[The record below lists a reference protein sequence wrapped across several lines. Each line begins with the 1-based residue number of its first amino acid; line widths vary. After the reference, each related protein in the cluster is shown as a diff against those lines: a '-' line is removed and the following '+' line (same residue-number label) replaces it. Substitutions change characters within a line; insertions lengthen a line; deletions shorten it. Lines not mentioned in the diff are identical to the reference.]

1 MPQDMAGASAM
12 GEGNATKVAIP
23 AAHAARS
30 LQSLQTASQP
40 TAITGGRAVVF
51 AARPGGLR
59 RWFGAPLASG
69 WAAAWQCER
78 DHGSVF
84 LFVPVFIGA
93 GAWCWYALARDPPLA
108 PLLIGL
114 IGCGFTAV
122 ALRYRQPLLSLVAH
136 AAFLLLLGMTLSAF
150 ESWRLSTVM
159 LDQPVTTTIKGQVLS
174 SEADDR
180 GRMRYRV
187 ALLST
192 DGPTLR
198 RPPGHISLLARSP
211 HVPVPIGS
219 GIVGRARLNPPSG
232 PALPGL
238 NDFAFDAYFA
248 GTGAIGYFYGKPTAT
263 ELNPSAR
270 GETAYA
276 AAIRTVAEWRS
287 AVTQHIRGRIGGDA
301 GAISAALITAEQR
314 GISPKTVEALRQS
327 GLAHVLAISGLNM
340 ALAAGTFLVGAR
352 LLLAMVPGAAEQFPV
367 KKIAAVGGLITVTL
381 YIMISGGAVSAIRSW
396 LMIVVMLFAVLFDRT
411 AISLRNVALSALIIL
426 AVTPSAVTGPGF
438 QMSYAATLG
447 LVAGYA
453 AWRDWSARRPR
464 WIGDRS
470 RVLSIASALVGG
482 ILLSSLIGGV
492 ATLVY
497 SIGHFHRIPAY
508 GLAGNLLAMPI
519 ISFLVMPMAVIAMLL
534 MPFGLDG
541 IPLAIMGRG
550 VDWIIAMANWVAGWG
565 GEVVTGRLPPLAF
578 TLVAAGGGLVC
589 LFRTRFATI
598 GLFPLVFGVAV
609 VAVRPSDAPPEVL
622 VSEDG
627 RLVALLM
634 PGEAATNRSRPPDFI
649 YDQWRRALRLETD
662 RSPIF
667 LTDGDAAQWRTATG
681 GGGGIDRSEGLAGL
695 AVPTV
700 RPQRRQRR
708 GMDGELAPDP
718 VAIARA
724 RDDMDSAFAVAA
736 NDKRFVCRRKEW
748 CAGTAPSGWRVLVL
762 EDPALLG
769 AACDRADLVVISRYI
784 RMETCRSGAK
794 LVSARSLRR
803 TGALEITPQPAN
815 RPADWTG
822 RSRYSVRHAVTTHHR
837 PWSRHRLYDW
847 RTNTYFDSENAVSDN
862 GE

>member
-1 MPQDMAGASAM
+1 MLLDVAGAEAM
-12 GEGNATKVAIP
+12 GEGNATKVAVP
-23 AAHAARS
+23 AASAARTP
-30 LQSLQTASQP
+30 QNLQTASQP
-40 TAITGGRAVVF
+40 VAIASGRTVMLAGRRGGAK
-51 AARPGGLR
+51 
-59 RWFGAPLASG
+59 RWFAGALSSG
-69 WAAAWQCER
+69 LAAWERER

-84 LFVPVFIGA
+84 LFVPVFIGT
-93 GAWCWYALARDPPLA
+93 GAWTWYALARDPPLV
-108 PLLIGL
+108 PLLIVLLGFGL
-114 IGCGFTAV
+114 IAV
-122 ALRYRQPLLSLVAH
+122 VLRHRQTLLSFVTR
-136 AAFLLLLGMTLSAF
+136 AAFLLLLGIALSAV

-159 LDQPVTTTIKGQVLS
+159 LDQPVTTTITGRVLS
-174 SEADDR
+174 READDR
-180 GRMRYRV
+180 GRLRYRV
-187 ALLST
+187 ALLTT

-198 RPPGHISLLARSP
+198 RPPDHVSLLARSP
-211 HVPVPIGS
+211 HTPLPIGS

-248 GTGAIGYFYGKPTAT
+248 GTGAIGYFYGKPAAT
-263 ELNPSAR
+263 ELNPPAR
-270 GETAYA
+270 SETAYGA
-276 AAIRTVAEWRS
+276 ASRVVAEWRS
-287 AVTQHIRGRIGGDA
+287 AITQHIRGRIGGDA

-340 ALAAGTFLVGAR
+340 VLAAGTFLVGAR
-352 LLLAMVPGAAEQFPV
+352 LLLALVPGAAEQFPI
-367 KKIAAVGGLITVTL
+367 KKIAAIGGLITVTL
-381 YIMISGGAVSAIRSW
+381 YILISGGAVSAVRSW

-453 AWRDWSARRPR
+453 AWRDWSARRHR

-470 RVLSIASALVGG
+470 RMLSVASAFAGG

-519 ISFLVMPMAVIAMLL
+519 TSFIVMPTAVIAMLL
-534 MPFGLDG
+534 MPLGLDG

-550 VDWIIAMANWVAGWG
+550 VDWIIAMANWVSGWG

-578 TLVAAGGGLVC
+578 ALIAAGGGFLC
-589 LFRTRFATI
+589 LLRTRLALI
-598 GLFPLVFGVAV
+598 GLLPLVFGVAV
-609 VAVRPSDAPPEVL
+609 VAVRPSDAPPELL

-627 RLVALLM
+627 RLVALVT
-634 PGEAATNRSRPPDFI
+634 PGEAATNRSKPPDFI
-649 YDQWRRALRLETD
+649 YDQWRRALRIESH
-662 RSPIF
+662 RSPLF
-667 LTDGDAAQWRTATG
+667 LTDEDAAQREPAG
-681 GGGGIDRSEGLAGL
+681 GGGAGIGRSENLVGQAAPEASSG
-695 AVPTV
+695 A
-700 RPQRRQRR
+700 RQRR
-708 GMDGELAPDP
+708 STEREVVLDAAAM
-718 VAIARA
+718 ARA
-724 RDDMDSAFAVAA
+724 RADMRAAFATAA
-736 NDKRFVCRRKEW
+736 NDKRFVCRRKAW
-748 CAGTAPSGWRVLVL
+748 CAGVAPAGWRVLAV
-762 EDPALLG
+762 EDPAFLG
-769 AACDRADLVVISRYI
+769 TACDSADLVVVPRYL
-784 RMETCRSGAK
+784 RMETCRSGAR

-803 TGALEITPQPAN
+803 TGALEITPQPVD
-815 RPADWTG
+815 PTG
-822 RSRYSVRHAVTTHHR
+822 RASYSVRNAVTTLHR

-847 RTNTYFDSENAVSDN
+847 RTNTYLDLEDAVSDT

>member
-1 MPQDMAGASAM
+1 PH
-12 GEGNATKVAIP
+12 T
-23 AAHAARS
+23 
-30 LQSLQTASQP
+30 
-40 TAITGGRAVVF
+40 
-51 AARPGGLR
+51 
-59 RWFGAPLASG
+59 PL
-69 WAAAWQCER
+69 
-78 DHGSVF
+78 
-84 LFVPVFIGA
+84 
-93 GAWCWYALARDPPLA
+93 
-108 PLLIGL
+108 
-114 IGCGFTAV
+114 
-122 ALRYRQPLLSLVAH
+122 
-136 AAFLLLLGMTLSAF
+136 
-150 ESWRLSTVM
+150 
-159 LDQPVTTTIKGQVLS
+159 
-174 SEADDR
+174 
-180 GRMRYRV
+180 
-187 ALLST
+187 
-192 DGPTLR
+192 
-198 RPPGHISLLARSP
+198 
-211 HVPVPIGS
+211 PIGS

-232 PALPGL
+232 PALPSL

-263 ELNPSAR
+263 ELNPPAR
-270 GETAYA
+270 SETVYGAVSQM
-276 AAIRTVAEWRS
+276 VAEWRN
-287 AVTQHIRGRIGGDA
+287 AITQHIRGRIGGDA

-352 LLLAMVPGAAEQFPV
+352 LLLALVPGAAEQFPV
-367 KKIAAVGGLITVTL
+367 KKIAAIGGLITVTL
-381 YIMISGGAVSAIRSW
+381 YILISGGAVSAIRSW

-453 AWRDWSARRPR
+453 AWRDGSARRPR

-470 RVLSIASALVGG
+470 RILSVASALAGG

-519 ISFLVMPMAVIAMLL
+519 ISFIVMPMAVIAMLL

-541 IPLAIMGRG
+541 IPLVIMGWG

-578 TLVAAGGGLVC
+578 ALVAAGGGFIC
-589 LFRTRFATI
+589 LFRTRLALI
-598 GLFPLVFGVAV
+598 GLVPLVFGVIVAV
-609 VAVRPSDAPPEVL
+609 VRPTDSPPELL

-627 RLVALLM
+627 RLVALVT

-649 YDQWRRALRLETD
+649 YDQWRRALRIESH
-662 RSPIF
+662 RSPMF
-667 LTDGDAAQWRTATG
+667 LTDGDVAQRQPAIG
-681 GGGGIDRSEGLAGL
+681 GGAGIDRAEDPAGQTTPE
-695 AVPTV
+695 ARTDAQ
-700 RPQRRQRR
+700 QRRSMERQ
-708 GMDGELAPDP
+708 
-718 VAIARA
+718 VALGSAAMARA
-724 RDDMDSAFAVAA
+724 RDDMRAAFAAA
-736 NDKRFVCRRKEW
+736 ASEKRFVCRRNEW
-748 CAGTAPSGWRVLVL
+748 CAGVAPGGWRVLVV
-762 EDPALLG
+762 EDPAFLG
-769 AACDRADLVVISRYI
+769 VACDSADLVVVPRYL
-784 RMETCRSGAK
+784 RMETCRSGAR

-803 TGALEITPQPAN
+803 TGALEITPQQ
-815 RPADWTG
+815 ADPTG
-822 RSRYSVRHAVTTHHR
+822 RANYSIRNAVTTLHR

-847 RTNTYFDSENAVSDN
+847 RTNTYLASEHAVSDS

>member
-1 MPQDMAGASAM
+1 MLLVVAGAEAM
-12 GEGNATKVAIP
+12 GEGNATKVAVP
-23 AAHAARS
+23 AASAVRTP
-30 LQSLQTASQP
+30 QDRQTASQP
-40 TAITGGRAVVF
+40 VVIASGRTVVLAGRRGGAK
-51 AARPGGLR
+51 
-59 RWFGAPLASG
+59 RWFAGALSSG
-69 WAAAWQCER
+69 LAAWKRER

-84 LFVPVFIGA
+84 LFVPVFIGT
-93 GAWCWYALARDPPLA
+93 GAWSWYALARDPPLV
-108 PLLIGL
+108 PLLIVLLGFGL
-114 IGCGFTAV
+114 IAV
-122 ALRYRQPLLSLVAH
+122 FLRHRQTLLSFVTR
-136 AAFLLLLGMTLSAF
+136 AAFLLLLGMALSAI

-159 LDQPVTTTIKGQVLS
+159 LDQPVTTTITGRVLS
-174 SEADDR
+174 READDR
-180 GRMRYRV
+180 GRLRYRV

-198 RPPGHISLLARSP
+198 RPPNHVSLLARSP
-211 HVPVPIGS
+211 HPPLPIGS

-248 GTGAIGYFYGKPTAT
+248 GTGAIGYFYGKPAAT
-263 ELNPSAR
+263 ELNLPAR
-270 GETAYA
+270 IETAYGA
-276 AAIRTVAEWRS
+276 ASRMVAEWRS
-287 AVTQHIRGRIGGDA
+287 AITQHIRGRIGGDA

-352 LLLAMVPGAAEQFPV
+352 LLLALVPGAAEQFPI
-367 KKIAAVGGLITVTL
+367 KKIAAIGGLITVTL
-381 YIMISGGAVSAIRSW
+381 YILISGGAVSAIRSW

-453 AWRDWSARRPR
+453 AWRDWSVRRSR

-470 RVLSIASALVGG
+470 RILSVASAFAGG

-519 ISFLVMPMAVIAMLL
+519 ISFIVMPMAVIAMLL
-534 MPFGLDG
+534 MPLGLDG

-565 GEVVTGRLPPLAF
+565 GEVVTGRLPPAGIRAHCCRWRVHLPASHPSRAHRPS
-578 TLVAAGGGLVC
+578 TTRLRCGHCGRPSIGCAARASRIGGRPAGGA
-589 LFRTRFATI
+589 RHA
-598 GLFPLVFGVAV
+598 
-609 VAVRPSDAPPEVL
+609 
-622 VSEDG
+622 
-627 RLVALLM
+627 
-634 PGEAATNRSRPPDFI
+634 GEAATNRSKPPDFI
-649 YDQWRRALRLETD
+649 YDQWRRALRIESH
-662 RSPIF
+662 RSPLY
-667 LTDGDAAQWRTATG
+667 LTDEDAAQRAPAVG
-681 GGGGIDRSEGLAGL
+681 GAAGIDRAQDSADRAAPVASLDA
-695 AVPTV
+695 
-700 RPQRRQRR
+700 RQRR
-708 GMDGELAPDP
+708 SAERELDP
-718 VAIARA
+718 AAMARA
-724 RDDMDSAFAVAA
+724 RDDMRTAFATAA
-736 NDKRFVCRRKEW
+736 NEKRFVCRRRAW
-748 CAGTAPSGWRVLVL
+748 CAGAAPAGWRVLAV
-762 EDPALLG
+762 EDPAFLG
-769 AACDRADLVVISRYI
+769 TACDSADLVVVPRDL
-784 RMETCRSGAK
+784 RMETCRSGAQ

-803 TGALEITPQPAN
+803 TGALEITPQTFDP
-815 RPADWTG
+815 TG
-822 RSRYSVRHAVTTHHR
+822 RASYSVRNAVTTLHR

-847 RTNTYFDSENAVSDN
+847 RTNTYLDLEDAVSDN
-862 GE
+862 GG